1 MPQRTPDTSAIDPDD
16 DSPVIRMTVT
26 FPSPDAAR
34 ELLRFLGQSMSET
47 SFALECVSESDS
59 GPCAITVND
68 LTERQLSAA
77 RCAVACG
84 YYDDPKDAQL
94 SDIAAELD
102 RSESAISQRL
112 NAVERKLTRSLVDA
126 CE

>member
-1 MPQRTPDTSAIDPDD
+1 MSHRIPDTSAIDPDD
-16 DSPVIRMTVT
+16 GSPGIRMTVT
-26 FPSPDAAR
+26 FPNPDAAR

-47 SFALECVSESDS
+47 SFALECVTESDS
-59 GPCAITVND
+59 GPCAIAIND
-68 LTERQLSAA
+68 LTESQLSAA

-102 RSESAISQRL
+102 RSESAISQHL
-112 NAVERKLTRSLVDA
+112 NAVERKLTLSLVDA